1 MSKEK
6 KVAPLSQGALDALEM
21 LKGNPDGLTI
31 ADMKALGLKANSSHL
46 TALRNRG
53 LIESEEVEI
62 EVPVVQKRKVQKYR
76 IKE

>member
-6 KVAPLSQGALDALEM
+6 KVAQLSQGALDALAM
-21 LKGNPDGLTI
+21 LKENQDGLTI
-31 ADMKALGLKANSSHL
+31 ADMKALGLNANSSQL

-53 LIESEEVEI
+53 LIDSEEVEI
-62 EVPVVQKRKVQKYR
+62 EVQVIQKRKVQKYR